1 MSDFIHIEQMFST
14 WPTARA
20 DIEPLVPD
28 RPTFAVSRNKPSM
41 IEVDDAWAIMMLAY
55 APNEESFNILARRI
69 EWLATVNAV
78 AMQACRLDQFKG
90 LPLTADTM
98 ARINYGIYRQ
108 DEWRKSVRLPS
119 FKDLARDAL
128 GLQSILRPFEVV
140 MQVNTN
146 ATFH

>member
-1 MSDFIHIEQMFST
+1 MSEFIPIEQLLPA

-20 DIEPLVPD
+20 ELEPLVPD

-41 IEVDDAWAIMMLAY
+41 IEVDDAWAIIMLSR
-55 APNEESFNILARRI
+55 APDENSFNSLARRI
-69 EWLATVNAV
+69 EWLNTVNAV